1 MIEWGIRQQSG
12 CPNAQREGRGD
23 SIVKRYERLN
33 SLLETLAEKGNI
45 DVDDLADQLQV
56 SAATIRRDLDHLGK
70 QQLLTRTRGGAV
82 ANAVSYDLPLRY
94 KTARFASEKQ
104 RIAQAASTLVR
115 RGMVIGMNGGTTI
128 SEVARTL
135 ATRPELSSEHGEPSF
150 TLVTN
155 ALNIAN
161 ELIVRPHVKMV
172 LTGGV
177 ARPQS
182 YEMIGPLAHRILA
195 DLSLDIAFLGVD
207 GIDETGATAHH
218 EGEANINALI
228 VSRAAKVVVVADSS
242 KLGHRAFARICE
254 LDSVDT
260 LVTDVQAEDADLVP
274 FTEAGIEVVRA

>member
-1 MIEWGIRQQSG
+1 VIEWCQPAAIRLTD
-12 CPNAQREGRGD
+12 CVKEEPR
-23 SIVKRYERLN
+23 VKRYERLN
-33 SLLETLAEKGNI
+33 TLLESLAEKGAI
-45 DVDDLADQLQV
+45 DVDELAEQLHV

-104 RIAQAASTLVR
+104 RIAQAAATLVR

-135 ATRPELSSEHGEPSF
+135 ATRPELSAEHGEPAF

-182 YEMIGPLAHRILA
+182 YEMIGPLSHRILS
-195 DLSLDIAFLGVD
+195 DLSLDIAFIGVD

-218 EGEANINALI
+218 EGEAAMNSLLA
-228 VSRAAKVVVVADSS
+228 SRARRIVVICDSS
-242 KLGHRAFARICE
+242 KLGKHAFARVCPIE
-254 LDSVDT
+254 KVHT
-260 LVTDVQAEDADLVP
+260 LITDADATEAAMAP
-274 FTEAGIEVVRA
+274 FIAAGIEVLAV

>member
-1 MIEWGIRQQSG
+1 M
-12 CPNAQREGRGD
+12 
-23 SIVKRYERLN
+23 KRYERLN
-33 SLLETLAEKGNI
+33 TLLETLAAQGSI
-45 DVDDLADQLQV
+45 DVDDLAEQLQV

-104 RIAQAASTLVR
+104 RIAQAAAALVR

-135 ATRPELSSEHGEPSF
+135 ATRPELNAEHGEPAF

-195 DLSLDIAFLGVD
+195 DLSLDIAFIGVD
-207 GIDETGATAHH
+207 GLDETGATAHH

-228 VSRAAKVVVVADSS
+228 VSRSSKVVVVADSS
-242 KLGHRAFARICE
+242 KLGLRAFARICE
-254 LDSVDT
+254 LGQIDT
-260 LVTDVQAEDADLVP
+260 LVTDAQATNEHLGA
-274 FTEAGIEVVRA
+274 FSEAGIEVVKA